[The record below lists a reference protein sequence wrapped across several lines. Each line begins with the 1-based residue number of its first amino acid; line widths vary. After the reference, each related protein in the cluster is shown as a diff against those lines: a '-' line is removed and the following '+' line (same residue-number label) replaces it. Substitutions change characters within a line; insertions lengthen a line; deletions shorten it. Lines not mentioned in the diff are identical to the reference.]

1 MKIKDIK
8 NINRYWIILGI
19 GLGCLVFGVVF
30 GAIWMANPLNQFLG
44 ILTIALFMAGVII
57 CIRQFRGRHNIGEG
71 ATVNITAPT
80 TVTVKEGEPQP
91 QKQEV
96 IKEGTINSL
105 NIYAG
110 MDADIG
116 KVVAQRVVFEAMVS
130 PMGQPQ
136 RCLNL
141 GKDYYVHIWDIKKG
155 RLVPFILPDSKYT
168 DPSILARSLA
178 LPAQRKYLR
187 NRESLLRL
195 IGPGLLIVGVL
206 VGFITIIALSG
217 G

>member
-1 MKIKDIK
+1 MKIKGIK
-8 NINRYWIILGI
+8 KINRYWVVLGI

-30 GAIWMANPLNQFLG
+30 GAIWMANPLNQALG
-44 ILTIALFMAGVII
+44 LLTIALFIAGVIL
-57 CIRQFRGRHNIGEG
+57 CIRQFRHRHDIGEVT
-71 ATVNITAPT
+71 AVNITVAA
-80 TVTVKEGEPQP
+80 VVKEGEKPAS
-91 QKQEV
+91 QEV
-96 IKEGTINSL
+96 IGVGTINCL

-110 MDADIG
+110 LDADIG
-116 KVVAQRVVFEAMVS
+116 KVVAQKVVFEAMVN

-141 GKDYYVHIWDIKKG
+141 GKDYYVHIWDIEKG

-195 IGPGLLIVGVL
+195 IGPGLLFVGVL
-206 VGFITIIALSG
+206 IGFITIIALSG

>member
-1 MKIKDIK
+1 MKIKGIK
-8 NINRYWIILGI
+8 KINRYWVVLGI

-44 ILTIALFMAGVII
+44 LFTIALFIAGVII
-57 CIRQFRGRHNIGEG
+57 CIRQFRHRHDIGEV
-71 ATVNITAPT
+71 AAVNITVAA
-80 TVTVKEGEPQP
+80 VVKEGEKPAS
-91 QKQEV
+91 QEV
-96 IKEGTINSL
+96 IGVGTINSL
-105 NIYAG
+105 NIYAS
-110 MDADIG
+110 MDEDIG
-116 KVVAQRVVFEAMVS
+116 KVVAQKVVFEAMVS

-141 GKDYYVHIWDIKKG
+141 GKDYYVHIWDIQKG
-155 RLVPFILPDSKYT
+155 RLVPFVLPDSKYT

-195 IGPGLLIVGVL
+195 IGPGLLFVGVL
-206 VGFITIIALSG
+206 IGFITIIALSG